1 MPRRLGTAPSVRA
14 RSMPHRARSGDEVHT
29 FCPVTT
35 HSSPSRSARV
45 ARLARSDPAS
55 GSLKSWHHISSPRSI
70 GGRKRSFCSSVPW
83 ARIVGPA
90 MPIEIMKAPFDT
102 P

>member
-1 MPRRLGTAPSVRA
+1 MPRCLGTSPSVRA
-14 RSMPHRARSGDEVHT
+14 SSIPQRARSGEEVHT
-29 FCPVTT
+29 FWPVTT

-45 ARLARSDPAS
+45 ARLARSEPAP
-55 GSLKSWHHISSPRSI
+55 GSLKSWHHSSSPRSI
-70 GGRKRSFCSSVPW
+70 GARNRSFCASVPC
-83 ARIVGPA
+83 ARMVGPA

>member
-1 MPRRLGTAPSVRA
+1 LGTAPSVRA
-14 RSMPHRARSGDEVHT
+14 SNMPQRARSGDEVHT
-29 FCPVTT
+29 FWPSTT

-45 ARLARSDPAS
+45 DRLARSDPAP
-55 GSLKSWHHISSPRSI
+55 GSLNSWHHISSPRSI
-70 GGRKRSFCSSVPW
+70 GGRKRSFCSSVPC